1 MSNEQKTK
9 RLQRIIAGCLGSII
23 LLICFGIVKFF
34 DSTPKIIKKDKTTTE
49 KTFDT
54 AANRIDFQE
63 IWRLEIETKEKQL
76 QEQINHLN
84 TIIKNQQKEG
94 DNKIEEMQGLIN
106 NLNFEKNKP
115 QSLDL
120 PENTV
125 NSRSEQLKITKL
137 SLNLTKPEEVIVLP
151 SIDSSIPA
159 GSFAEAVLLSGVDA
173 TAAVSAGANPRPMLL
188 RLTDLTV
195 LPRKFRTDLVD
206 CHCTASAWGE
216 LSSERIHAR
225 LVTLSC
231 VERDTGEILEV
242 PVNGYIAGSDG
253 KEGIRGTVASKEG
266 QFLSKSLWGGIFAGI
281 GSTLSP
287 ANRATSGGPFLSIG
301 TPEQSSTK
309 DLFKSGFGESTN
321 NSLTKLSEYYIKRAE
336 QIQPVIQ
343 ISAGQK
349 VDLVFT
355 EGVAIDKTLIRKR
368 IAQKNDVERKEQVG
382 S

>member
-1 MSNEQKTK
+1 MSEAQKIK
-9 RLQRIIAGCLGSII
+9 KLQRIIAGI
-23 LLICFGIVKFF
+23 LLVTIFLICFCIVKYF
-34 DSTPKIIKKDKTTTE
+34 DSMPKVFKKGKATSE

-54 AANRIDFQE
+54 AASRIDFQE
-63 IWRLEIETKEKQL
+63 IWRLEMETKEKQL
-76 QEQINHLN
+76 QEQINNLN

-94 DNKIEEMQGLIN
+94 DSKIEEIQGLIN
-106 NLNFEKNKP
+106 NLSFERNKL
-115 QSLDL
+115 QTLEL
-120 PENTV
+120 PENTA
-125 NSRSEQLKITKL
+125 NPKNEQLRITKL
-137 SLNLTKPEEVIVLP
+137 SLNLTKKEDSVALP
-151 SIDSSIPA
+151 SVDSTIPA

-231 VERDTGEILEV
+231 VERETGEILEV

-253 KEGIRGTVASKEG
+253 KEGVRGTVASKEG
-266 QFLSKSLWGGIFAGI
+266 QFLTRSLWGGVFAGI

-287 ANRATSGGPFLSIG
+287 ANRSTYGGPFLSIG
-301 TPEQSSTK
+301 TPQKASTK
-309 DLFKSGFGESTN
+309 DMFRSGFGESAN
-321 NSLTKLSEYYIKRAE
+321 NSLTKLSDYYIQRAE

-343 ISAGQK
+343 VSAGQK

-368 IAQKNDVERKEQVG
+368 IAQKNDIERKEEA
-382 S
+382 SP

>member
-1 MSNEQKTK
+1 MNDAQKIK
-9 RLQRIIAGCLGSII
+9 RLQRIIAGSLGFII
-23 LLICFGIVKFF
+23 LLICFYIVKFF
-34 DSTPKIIKKDKTTTE
+34 DSTPKVVKKSKATVE

-63 IWRLEIETKEKQL
+63 IWRTEIEAKEKAM
-76 QEQINHLN
+76 QEQINNLN
-84 TIIKNQQKEG
+84 LIIKNQQKEG
-94 DNKIEEMQGLIN
+94 DSKIEEIQGLIN
-106 NLNFEKNKP
+106 HLSFEKNK
-115 QSLDL
+115 L
-120 PENTV
+120 PNLELAENTI
-125 NSRSEQLKITKL
+125 NPTTEQLKITKL
-137 SLNLTKPEEVIVLP
+137 SLNLTKQEEVTVLP
-151 SIDSSIPA
+151 SIDSTIPA

-253 KEGIRGTVASKEG
+253 KEGVRGTVASKEG
-266 QFLSKSLWGGIFAGI
+266 QFLTRSLWGGVFAGI
-281 GSTLSP
+281 GSALSP
-287 ANRATSGGPFLSIG
+287 NNKSSYGGPFLSIG
-301 TPEQSSTK
+301 TPEKPSTK
-309 DLFKSGFGESTN
+309 DMFRSGFGESAN
-321 NSLTKLSEYYIKRAE
+321 NSLTKLSDYYIQRAE

-343 ISAGQK
+343 VSAGQK

-355 EGVAIDKTLIRKR
+355 EGVAIDKTLIRKS
-368 IAQKNDVERKEQVG
+368 IAQKNDVARKEEAG

>member
-1 MSNEQKTK
+1 MSNEQKIK
-9 RLQRIIAGCLGSII
+9 RLQRIIAGSLGSII
-23 LLICFGIVKFF
+23 LLICFVIVKFF
-34 DSTPKIIKKDKTTTE
+34 DSTPKIIKKDKTTAE

-115 QSLDL
+115 KSLDL
-120 PENTV
+120 QENTI
-125 NSRSEQLKITKL
+125 NSRNEQLKISKL

-309 DLFKSGFGESTN
+309 DLFKSGFGDSAN